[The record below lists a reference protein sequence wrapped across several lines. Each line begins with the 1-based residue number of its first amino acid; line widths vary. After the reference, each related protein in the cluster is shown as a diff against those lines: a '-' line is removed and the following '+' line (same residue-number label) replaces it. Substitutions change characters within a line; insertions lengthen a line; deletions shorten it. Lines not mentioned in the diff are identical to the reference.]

1 MPLQLDVVALEP
13 IVAETT
19 KGEERAR
26 ESHTKD
32 LEQDLLLRAIVV
44 FLSAIESAKRNRR
57 KRLMLKKDLFSS

>member
-26 ESHTKD
+26 ESH
-32 LEQDLLLRAIVV
+32 QRPRAR
-44 FLSAIESAKRNRR
+44 SAVEGDRSVPLGHRERQAQPPEAIDAQEGP
-57 KRLMLKKDLFSS
+57 F